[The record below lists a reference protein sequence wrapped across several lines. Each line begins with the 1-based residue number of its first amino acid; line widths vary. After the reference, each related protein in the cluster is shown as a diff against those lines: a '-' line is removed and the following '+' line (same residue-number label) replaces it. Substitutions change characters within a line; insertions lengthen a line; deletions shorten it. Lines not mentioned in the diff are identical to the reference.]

1 MKKTIFLI
9 LYLLFILLTFLFAST
24 TFTGISHS
32 AYIRSISLLAFL
44 PIVFLAMTI
53 LFYKLYKKGKA
64 EQFA

>member
-32 AYIRSISLLAFL
+32 AYIGSNILLAFL
-44 PIVFLAMTI
+44 SIVFLALTI
-53 LFYKLYKKGKA
+53 LFYKLYKKEKA
-64 EQFA
+64 KKKQ